1 MSEIESRNF
10 GRCQEVLEIP
20 NLTEIQTRK
29 YEEFLQLDGEPAKRK
44 NLGLEAVLREVFPIT
59 SYDGNLRLD
68 YVSYRLGRPR
78 YTPDQCRALR
88 LTYGRPFRVTVRL
101 SGQAYAEPI
110 EEEVYV
116 GELPIMLGGGEF
128 IINGAERV
136 IVSQLHRSPG
146 VDFSMTLEAGDRRI
160 HSCRIIPERGSWI
173 EMNVS
178 RKDTLLMRIDQSS
191 KIPVTAFLRAM
202 DAKFADTETL
212 IRLFYE
218 TKALKLNQIKPGT
231 PMQDMYVVSPVVS
244 KETGEVILKAGE
256 RIGEKWDTI
265 RNSALKQLEVVADPQ
280 CDPLLLN
287 TLAED
292 KTGTYNDAILYIYGR
307 LRVGNPANLDKA
319 KQLFQEKFYDSN
331 RYRLGRVGRFR
342 LNRKFG
348 TKVGEDEMTLR
359 SQDFVEC
366 IRYVMRLR
374 KGEGLTDDI
383 DDLGNRR
390 LRTIDELAGDEIRK
404 GFLKLRRTVQE
415 RMSLKDPKE
424 LTPRTLVN
432 SKSVSSSIEFFF
444 GRSEL
449 SQVVDQTNPLAQ
461 LANERRLSALGP
473 GGLNRKRAGFEVR
486 DVHVSHYGRICP
498 IETPEGTNIGLIA
511 QLGIYATVDP
521 YGFLITPYRPV
532 EKGRVLSPAD
542 ERAHVKEPRGASSP
556 IMRIPPPWNEQAY
569 YDLRKKYF
577 EELSEQFDKGLD
589 MRGFQDLLG
598 KYRAALRGRGG
609 LVSRLAGQLGDD
621 QSRRVR
627 LSIRQRYMVQEPG
640 LEIKVV
646 RTDIERLL
654 TEDEIRALEERL
666 MRRFYDAFRYASDAA
681 DRMPRLNDIYHL
693 TEAKVE
699 AVFSKSK
706 TIESLYGVCDS
717 ICADTSGGGWAPI
730 TEEVLI
736 DKKARSAFL
745 NKLLG
750 IADGPTEDDE
760 GPNTEEAKTF
770 QGLYFLRPIGGR
782 VNQGYIGLGG
792 EGLLEGAKQGL
803 WGRIAHHL
811 RSDFSADNLLK
822 SYATDIELSLLEK
835 EWQRIR
841 LVGPVRAGGNGE
853 VRYMRADEE
862 MQHILAPADV
872 PLDAHNRIQGDAVV
886 ARVRGDFRRV
896 KTEEIEY
903 VDISPKQL
911 VGVSASLIPFLEHDD
926 ANRALMG
933 SNMQRQA
940 VPLLA
945 PAPAVVVTGME
956 KPVAQNSGMVVR
968 AAEAGEVVYVD
979 ANRVVLRNRDGW
991 ETEYLLRKFVG
1002 LNERTCLNQKPV
1014 VEMGQKVK
1022 RGQVLADGPGTCNGE
1037 LSLGRDVL
1045 VAFMTC
1051 DGYNFEDA
1059 IVVSESLL
1067 KDDRFTSIHIDE
1079 FDVEVRETKLG
1090 REEFTRDIPNVSERQ
1105 LRNLDEQGMI
1115 RVGTR
1120 VNPGDILVG
1129 KVSPKSKTELSP
1141 EEKLLHAIFGRAGE
1155 DVKNDS
1161 LVVPAGTE
1169 GVVIQSEK
1177 YSRVAHLSDQER
1189 RRRGREARRI
1199 EKEMNEKIFTA
1210 FQGLVDI
1217 LNSILHTRIAD
1228 PVTGREYGR
1237 TGDEAV
1243 LLEQIEKFNYER
1255 LQTRSQSFDEGRETF
1270 RREWPK
1276 IQELLDDKERQVARL
1291 KRGDELPTG
1300 VLEMV
1305 KVWIATKRTLAVG
1318 DKMAGRHGNKGV
1330 IARIVTVEDMPFLPD
1345 GRPVEILLNPLGV
1358 PSRMNVGQILE
1369 THLGWAAAVLGFQAV
1384 SPVFDGCKEDA
1395 IHDLLEQAGLPRDGK
1410 TVLHDGRTGEPF
1422 DQRVTVGHI
1431 YMMKLHHL
1439 VDDKVHARATGP
1451 YSLITQQPLG
1461 GKARSGGQRFG
1472 EMEVWA
1478 LEAYGAAYILQ
1489 ELLTVKSDD
1498 VEGRTKIYESMVMG
1512 RNTLEAGTP
1521 VSFDVLC
1528 NEIKGLC
1535 LNIQLEKKRL

>member
-1 MSEIESRNF
+1 MSEIQRRNF
-10 GRCQEVLEIP
+10 GRVQEVLEVP

-29 YEEFLQLDGEPAKRK
+29 YEEFLQLDADPAKRQ
-44 NLGLEAVLREVFPIT
+44 NVGLESVLREVFPIA
-59 SYDGNLRLD
+59 SYDGSLRLD
-68 YVSYRLGRPR
+68 YVAYRLGRPR
-78 YTPDQCRALR
+78 YAPDQCRALR
-88 LTYGRPFRVTVRL
+88 LTYGRPFRITVRL

-116 GELPIMLGGGEF
+116 GELPIMMGGGEF
-128 IINGAERV
+128 VINGAERV

-146 VDFSMTLEAGDRRI
+146 VDFSMELEAGDRRL

-173 EMNVS
+173 EINVS
-178 RKDTLLMRIDQSS
+178 KKDVLQMRIDQSS
-191 KIPVTAFLRAM
+191 KIPVSAFLRAM

-218 TKALKLNQIKPGT
+218 TKIVKLTGIKPGT
-231 PMQDMYVVSPVVS
+231 PMQDMYVVSPIVD
-244 KETGEVILKAGE
+244 KDTGEVVLQAGE
-256 RIGEKWDTI
+256 RIGEKWDNL
-265 RNSALKQLEVVADPQ
+265 RNSALKQIEVVADPQ

-292 KTGTYNDAILYIYGR
+292 KTSTYDEAILYIYSR
-307 LRVGNPANLDKA
+307 LRVGNPPNLDKA
-319 KQLFQEKFYDSN
+319 KQLFAEKFYDVN

-348 TKVGEDEMTLR
+348 TSVSEEEMTIR
-359 SQDFVEC
+359 PEDFIEC
-366 IRYVMRLR
+366 LRYVMKLR
-374 KGEGLTDDI
+374 KGEGVLDDI

-415 RMSLKDPKE
+415 RMSLKDPKD

-521 YGFLITPYRPV
+521 YGFLITPYRKV
-532 EKGRVLSPAD
+532 EKGRV
-542 ERAHVKEPRGASSP
+542 
-556 IMRIPPPWNEQAY
+556 
-569 YDLRKKYF
+569 
-577 EELSEQFDKGLD
+577 SEN
-589 MRGFQDLLG
+589 
-598 KYRAALRGRGG
+598 
-609 LVSRLAGQLGDD
+609 
-621 QSRRVR
+621 VR
-627 LSIRQRYMVQEPG
+627 
-640 LEIKVV
+640 
-646 RTDIERLL
+646 
-654 TEDEIRALEERL
+654 
-666 MRRFYDAFRYASDAA
+666 F
-681 DRMPRLNDIYHL
+681 
-693 TEAKVE
+693 
-699 AVFSKSK
+699 
-706 TIESLYGVCDS
+706 
-717 ICADTSGGGWAPI
+717 
-730 TEEVLI
+730 
-736 DKKARSAFL
+736 
-745 NKLLG
+745 
-750 IADGPTEDDE
+750 
-760 GPNTEEAKTF
+760 
-770 QGLYFLRPIGGR
+770 
-782 VNQGYIGLGG
+782 
-792 EGLLEGAKQGL
+792 
-803 WGRIAHHL
+803 
-811 RSDFSADNLLK
+811 
-822 SYATDIELSLLEK
+822 
-835 EWQRIR
+835 
-841 LVGPVRAGGNGE
+841 
-853 VRYMRADEE
+853 MRADEE
-862 MQHILAPADV
+862 MQHTLAPADIPV
-872 PLDAHNRIQGDAVV
+872 DDHGRIGSDAVV
-886 ARVRGDFRRV
+886 ARAAGDFRRV
-896 KTEEIEY
+896 PSEEVEY
-903 VDISPKQL
+903 VDISPKQM

-940 VPLLA
+940 VPLLR
-945 PAPAVVVTGME
+945 PEPPVVATGME
-956 KPVAQNSGMVVR
+956 KPVAENSGMVVR
-968 AAEAGEVVYVD
+968 SIEAGEVAYVD
-979 ANRVVLRNRDGW
+979 ASRIVVKNREGW

-1002 LNERTCLNQKPV
+1002 LNERTCLNQKPIV
-1014 VEMGQKVK
+1014 AMGQKVK
-1022 RGQVLADGPGTCNGE
+1022 KNQVLADGPGTYQGE
-1037 LSLGRDVL
+1037 LALGRDVV
-1045 VAFMTC
+1045 VAFVTW

-1059 IVVSESLL
+1059 ILVSESLL
-1067 KDDRFTSIHIDE
+1067 QDDRFTSLHIDE

-1105 LRNLDEQGMI
+1105 LRNLDDEGII
-1115 RVGTR
+1115 RCGTR
-1120 VNPGDILVG
+1120 VRPGDILVG

-1161 LVVPAGTE
+1161 LSVPAGTE
-1169 GVVIQSEK
+1169 GIVIGAEK
-1177 YSRVAHLSDQER
+1177 YSRVAHLSDAER
-1189 RRRGREARRI
+1189 RKRTREAKKIGDDFNNRIFTSFRGLI
-1199 EKEMNEKIFTA
+1199 EKLNTLLRTKIKDPLTDIAYGEPTA
-1210 FQGLVDI
+1210 E
-1217 LNSILHTRIAD
+1217 
-1228 PVTGREYGR
+1228 PE
-1237 TGDEAV
+1237 
-1243 LLEQIEKFNYER
+1243 LLEQIEKFDYEKVE
-1255 LQTRSQSFDEGRETF
+1255 TSSQAYADGREIV

-1276 IQELLDDKERQVARL
+1276 IHDLLDEKERQTARL

-1305 KVWIATKRTLAVG
+1305 KIWIATKRTLAVG

-1330 IARIVTVEDMPFLPD
+1330 IARIMPIEDMPFLPD
-1345 GRPVEILLNPLGV
+1345 GRPVEIMLNPLGV

-1369 THLGWAAAVLGFQAV
+1369 THLGWAAKVLGFQAIT
-1384 SPVFDGCKEDA
+1384 PVFDGVKEDM
-1395 IHDLLEQAGLPRDGK
+1395 IHDLLEEAGLPRDGK
-1410 TVLHDGRTGEPF
+1410 ITLHDGRTGEPF
-1422 DQRVTVGHI
+1422 DQKVTVGQI

-1535 LNIQLEKKRL
+1535 LNISLEKKRL